1 MPALHVFIDTNIFLN
16 FYHFSDDSLEVL
28 EELIELASPGE
39 MTIHLPKQ
47 VENELKRNRESKLQF
62 AMTDFKNAK
71 LAAGVPHHLRGT
83 ESARQYDEA
92 IKTAEKAKKVLII
105 ESLNDLKDIQNKNIP
120 IFIEVYTKEKD
131 FKVIKKL
138 NFSKP

>member
-1 MPALHVFIDTNIFLN
+1 MTFDIKLKDENN
-16 FYHFSDDSLEVL
+16 FRIKRFEEVSLE
-28 EELIELASPGE
+28 
-39 MTIHLPKQ
+39 
-47 VENELKRNRESKLQF
+47 
-62 AMTDFKNAK
+62 
-71 LAAGVPHHLRGT
+71 AG
-83 ESARQYDEA
+83 
-92 IKTAEKAKKVLII
+92 KKAKKVLII